1 MNKKITKIFLFSI
14 LILTSHCGFKVLDKT
29 EKNNFS
35 IEAIEISGDER
46 ISYKIRNNLLVN
58 SLTNNTNSIIL
69 NLNSKKIKSIKEKNI
84 ENETT
89 KYQITLNINIQYNFV
104 GKNENFVFNLSSNG
118 DYLVGNNH
126 LETINNEKRLINNLT
141 ENISDKILD
150 TIGFNINDN

>member
-1 MNKKITKIFLFSI
+1 MNKIVIKFFLFSFLV
-14 LILTSHCGFKVLDKT
+14 LISHCGFKVMDKT
-29 EKNNFS
+29 ENNFS
-35 IEAIEISGDER
+35 IQTIKISGDER

-69 NLNSKKIKSIKEKNI
+69 DLNSKKIKSIKEKNI

-89 KYQITLNINIQYNFV
+89 KYQITLNINIQYNFA
-104 GKNENFVFNLSSNG
+104 GKSENFVFNLSSNG

-126 LETINNEKRLINNLT
+126 LETINNEKKLINNLT

-150 TIGFNINDN
+150 KISFDINDN

>member
-1 MNKKITKIFLFSI
+1 MQ
-14 LILTSHCGFKVLDKT
+14 
-29 EKNNFS
+29 
-35 IEAIEISGDER
+35 R
-46 ISYKIRNNLLVN
+46 P
-58 SLTNNTNSIIL
+58 
-69 NLNSKKIKSIKEKNI
+69 IKSIKEKNI

-89 KYQITLNINIQYNFV
+89 KYQITLNINVQYNFV